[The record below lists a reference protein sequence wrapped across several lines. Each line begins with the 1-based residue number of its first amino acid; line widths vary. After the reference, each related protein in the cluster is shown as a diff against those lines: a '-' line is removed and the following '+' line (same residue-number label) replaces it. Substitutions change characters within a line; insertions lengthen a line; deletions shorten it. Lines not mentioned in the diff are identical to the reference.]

1 MTTPEKKALRI
12 AAATLKS
19 ARLTAKASK
28 ARLRALKSEVKI
40 QKQHHKWAR
49 KQVRVAKEALA
60 QWQAT
65 AEAAPEP
72 PQATPPAEGEI
83 EPPVHADS
91 GKTGHKKKALKRKKA
106 ALALERITLI
116 PVAPKAGA
124 VAVRSAAN
132 PPAANPNEPPP
143 VATPD
148 APLAM
153 DEVAGAS
160 GTETAH

>member
-1 MTTPEKKALRI
+1 MTTPEKKAMRI
-12 AAATLKS
+12 ATATLKS

-65 AEAAPEP
+65 AEAALAAPPAPEAEAEP
-72 PQATPPAEGEI
+72 PA
-83 EPPVHADS
+83 HAAS
-91 GKTGHKKKALKRKKA
+91 EKPERKKKGSKRKER
-106 ALALERITLI
+106 ALALERITLV
-116 PVAPKAGA
+116 PVAPQPTAAAG
-124 VAVRSAAN
+124 RSDVS
-132 PPAANPNEPPP
+132 PKELPSTGPQESPAARGEAAPP
-143 VATPD
+143 
-148 APLAM
+148 
-153 DEVAGAS
+153 S